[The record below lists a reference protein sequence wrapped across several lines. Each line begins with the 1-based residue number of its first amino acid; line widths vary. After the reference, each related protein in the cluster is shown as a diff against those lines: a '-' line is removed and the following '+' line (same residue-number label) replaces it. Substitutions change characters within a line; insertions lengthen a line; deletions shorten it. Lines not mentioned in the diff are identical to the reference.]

1 MISTPQLMTIDS
13 NLLTVIESLQNALQ
27 VGSKA
32 TDVVDAVDADGAPLL
47 DPLTGDQKASYA
59 YAYGWNRSTIEN
71 TITNLQL
78 IRDMLTV
85 E

>member
-1 MISTPQLMTIDS
+1 MTIDS

-27 VGSKA
+27 VGSRA
-32 TDVVDAVDADGAPLL
+32 TDTVNPVDADGTPLL

-71 TITNLQL
+71 TIKSLEM
-78 IRDMLTV
+78 IRDMMTV

>member
-27 VGSKA
+27 VGSGA
-32 TDVVDAVDADGAPLL
+32 TDTVNPVDADGTPLL
-47 DPLTGDQKASYA
+47 DPITGDQKASYA

-71 TITNLQL
+71 TIKSLEM
-78 IRDMLTV
+78 IRDMMTV

>member
-1 MISTPQLMTIDS
+1 MQIDS
-13 NLLTVIESLQNALQ
+13 HLLTVIESLQNALQ

-32 TDVVDAVDADGAPLL
+32 VDAVDPVDADGTPLL

-71 TITNLQL
+71 TITSLEL
-78 IRDMLTV
+78 IRELMTT
-85 E
+85 EA

>member
-1 MISTPQLMTIDS
+1 MISTPTLMTIDS
-13 NLLTVIESLQNALQ
+13 NLLTVIESLQNALE
-27 VGSKA
+27 VGSRA

-78 IRDMLTV
+78 IRDMMTA

>member
-1 MISTPQLMTIDS
+1 MTIDS

-27 VGSKA
+27 VGSRA
-32 TDVVDAVDADGAPLL
+32 IDTVDPVDADGAPLL
-47 DPLTGDQKASYA
+47 DPITGDQKASYA

-71 TITNLQL
+71 TITNLQM
-78 IRDMLTV
+78 IRDMMTA

>member
-13 NLLTVIESLQNALQ
+13 NLLTVIESLQNALE
-27 VGSKA
+27 VGSRA
-32 TDVVDAVDADGAPLL
+32 TDTVDPVDADGTPLL

-71 TITNLQL
+71 TIKSLEM
-78 IRDMLTV
+78 IRDMMTV
-85 E
+85 Q

>member
-1 MISTPQLMTIDS
+1 MTIDS
-13 NLLTVIESLQNALQ
+13 SLLTVIESLQNALQ
-27 VGSKA
+27 VGSRA
-32 TDVVDAVDADGAPLL
+32 IDTVDPVDADGAPLL

-78 IRDMLTV
+78 IRDMMTV

>member
-1 MISTPQLMTIDS
+1 MISTPTLMTIDS
-13 NLLTVIESLQNALQ
+13 SLLTVIESLQNALQ
-27 VGSKA
+27 VGSRA
-32 TDVVDAVDADGAPLL
+32 IDTVDPVDADGAPLL

-78 IRDMLTV
+78 IRDMMTV